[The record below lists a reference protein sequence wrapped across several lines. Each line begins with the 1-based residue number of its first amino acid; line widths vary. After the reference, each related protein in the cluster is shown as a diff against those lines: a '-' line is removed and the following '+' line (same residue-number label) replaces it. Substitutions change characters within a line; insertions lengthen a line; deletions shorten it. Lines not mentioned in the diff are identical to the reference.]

1 MATRDTEGRREIEAA
16 RQRLSIAKSQTT
28 FLSKTLLSAKAAEVA
43 ARKTREDIQTQLE
56 VSNKDLVDA
65 QKFLAEAEVRWEV
78 IAIDDDDD
86 ISSVAIDGNNKK
98 RKANAVSPQGNNSNN
113 NNNAGDAQGLPPMRR
128 SSAAQQT
135 PRNPNWSNRLL
146 HQAMGVPTSDSPSN
160 SRAGVSNIVVEGCQ
174 ATYANGTYTRG
185 CDIDGC
191 ASFIKKDDNG
201 GDVVIYRH
209 INKCWYIAL
218 SLNNGEPHVNGNGL
232 VYYKTYSTASRL
244 NSLPPA
250 ATNDWVSVYG
260 GLSVATL
267 RFHYSND
274 AAQGQSNNMQS
285 AATTTSV
292 GGTSVH
298 LTGANTNNNDSDII
312 VQGFGT
318 EEVNGTYKKDTTKRS
333 AFFVK
338 KNVHWDGK
346 VGNFRI
352 WCNNSKFWY
361 VSGSMEFG
369 GKVLYKNIS
378 STNSA
383 SVPPQT
389 GWIPVMGYHRPL
401 CPSPT
406 MKQRG

>member
-1 MATRDTEGRREIEAA
+1 MALLFALLLPLHIICTNICYN
-16 RQRLSIAKSQTT
+16 
-28 FLSKTLLSAKAAEVA
+28 LLSFVIINCDNAHLPEDA
-43 ARKTREDIQTQLE
+43 ARKTRLDIQTQLE
-56 VSNKDLVDA
+56 VSNKDLEDA
-65 QKFLAEAEVRWEV
+65 QKFLAEAEKRWEV
-78 IAIDDDDD
+78 IAIDDDADNT
-86 ISSVAIDGNNKK
+86 SSNFEEGNSSNKK
-98 RKANAVSPQGNNSNN
+98 RKASAVSPQGNNSNN
-113 NNNAGDAQGLPPMRR
+113 NNNIGDAQGL
-128 SSAAQQT
+128 QQT
-135 PRNPNWSNRLL
+135 LRNPRWSNRLL
-146 HQAMGVPTSDSPSN
+146 HEAMGVPVPSN
-160 SRAGVSNIVVEGCQ
+160 YGQTLSNSSSRGVVSKIVIEGCQ

-218 SLNNGEPHVNGNGL
+218 SLNNGEPHVNGL

-260 GLSVATL
+260 GLSVPTL

-274 AAQGQSNNMQS
+274 AAQGQSNNGQS
-285 AATTTSV
+285 TFTSSA
-292 GGTSVH
+292 GGTSVG
-298 LTGANTNNNDSDII
+298 LTTANTNNNNSDII

-338 KNVHWDGK
+338 TDVHWDGK
-346 VGNFRI
+346 IGNFRI

-369 GKVLYKNIS
+369 GKVLYKNTS

-389 GWIPVMGYHRPL
+389 GWIPVMGLSPL
-401 CPSPT
+401 SPSPT
-406 MKQRG
+406 MKQRGYL